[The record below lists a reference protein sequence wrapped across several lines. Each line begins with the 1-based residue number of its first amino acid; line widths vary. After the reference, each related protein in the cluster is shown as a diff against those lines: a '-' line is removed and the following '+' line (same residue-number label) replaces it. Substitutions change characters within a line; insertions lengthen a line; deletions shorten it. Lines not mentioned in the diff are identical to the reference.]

1 MNKIQ
6 TSTLPHALEQQDS
19 QFACAFALIGAAI
32 RERVTPGAVIAVTY
46 REQLVAWK
54 AFGRFTYEEDGT
66 SVQPPTVFDLASVTK
81 VVATTSMA
89 MLLHERGKL
98 DLKTK
103 VRDFFRQF
111 HDAEKQEVS
120 IGMLL
125 SHCSGLAP
133 YEKLFLR
140 CKRRNELIA
149 ATAASP
155 LAYSP
160 GTRSEY
166 SDMGFILLGEILVRV
181 AGEDPAAFFAREIAA
196 PLQMTSAQFSP
207 EQSLRNAIPPTQEDR
222 EFRHR
227 VIQGEVDDENASVMG
242 GVAGHAG
249 LFASAHDLALFSE
262 CLLHGGAPILQ
273 PETVRLFTTRRSWP
287 TCTSFALGWDTPSQ
301 PSQSGS
307 KLSANSFGHL
317 GFTGTSLWIDP
328 ERRLSITLLT
338 NRTWPDRQSQ
348 AIKQLRPAVHD
359 AIVEAL

>member
-155 LAYSP
+155 LVYSP

-166 SDMGFILLGEILVRV
+166 SDMGFIFLGEILVRV
-181 AGEDPAAFFAREIAA
+181 AR
-196 PLQMTSAQFSP
+196 
-207 EQSLRNAIPPTQEDR
+207 
-222 EFRHR
+222 
-227 VIQGEVDDENASVMG
+227 
-242 GVAGHAG
+242 
-249 LFASAHDLALFSE
+249 SE
-262 CLLHGGAPILQ
+262 
-273 PETVRLFTTRRSWP
+273 
-287 TCTSFALGWDTPSQ
+287 
-301 PSQSGS
+301 
-307 KLSANSFGHL
+307 
-317 GFTGTSLWIDP
+317 
-328 ERRLSITLLT
+328 ERRVGKECRS
-338 NRTWPDRQSQ
+338 R
-348 AIKQLRPAVHD
+348 
-359 AIVEAL
+359 